1 MSIKADG
8 TVNHMRCYLDYKN
21 DRLCDVCQ
29 KIQPSLYDDCLI
41 MWELRTNHNDKREQC
56 PNVKL
61 CDDFECKL
69 NNNKCNPTPDC
80 IDYIARG

>member
-8 TVNHMRCYLDYKN
+8 TVNHMRCYLDYK
-21 DRLCDVCQ
+21 
-29 KIQPSLYDDCLI
+29 
-41 MWELRTNHNDKREQC
+41 NDKREQC